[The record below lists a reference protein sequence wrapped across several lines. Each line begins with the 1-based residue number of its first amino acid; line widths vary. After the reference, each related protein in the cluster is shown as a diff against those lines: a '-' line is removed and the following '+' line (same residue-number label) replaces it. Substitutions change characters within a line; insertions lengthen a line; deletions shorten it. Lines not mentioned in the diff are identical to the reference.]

1 MTIALDIMERAAKT
15 LQDPEYVRW
24 TKPEM
29 LEWLSEA
36 QVAIARTPGAY
47 SKVKII
53 PLVEGTKQS
62 IPEDGWSLL
71 TVTRNFDLEDVP
83 LTPVRLVTRSLLDA
97 VVPTWHLE
105 RPEQLVENYVYD
117 DRFPK
122 QFFVYPPNDGSG
134 QVEVIYMGIP
144 VALTDEKQELEL
156 DDTFVPALVS
166 YVLFR
171 AFSKESDYSSG
182 AQSAAQYFQAYS
194 SELVAA
200 MQARGQTTP
209 NASLMPGPVGSNGGT
224 E

>member
-1 MTIALDIMERAAKT
+1 MTKALEIMERAAKT

-47 SKVKII
+47 SKVKVIQ
-53 PLVEGTKQS
+53 LVEGTKQT

-71 TVTRNFDLEDVP
+71 TVTRNFDIEDVP

-97 VVPTWHLE
+97 VVPTWHMIS
-105 RPEQLVENYVYD
+105 PTQLVENYIYD

-122 QFFVYPPNDGSG
+122 QFFVYPPNDGQG
-134 QVEVIYMGIP
+134 QVEVVYMGIP
-144 VALTDEKQELEL
+144 APIESEDQPLEL
-156 DDTFVPALVS
+156 DDTFVPALLS

-194 SELVAA
+194 NELVAA
-200 MQARGQTTP
+200 LQARGQTTP
-209 NASLMPGPVGSNGGT
+209 NAALVPGAVNGNGGT

>member
-105 RPEQLVENYVYD
+105 RPEQLVENYIYD

-144 VALTDEKQELEL
+144 VPLTDEKQKLEL